1 MKNKNNPDILNA
13 EDIGTVKR
21 PSTPKKKVEQKSM
34 KKPIIVT
41 VILTLVIVA
50 AFAATFVAGMKYADS
65 IEAGKRE
72 AVQAA
77 QQLKDPAP
85 QQ

>member
-1 MKNKNNPDILNA
+1 MKNKSNPDILNV
-13 EDIGTVKR
+13 EDIGTIKR
-21 PSTPKKKVEQKSM
+21 PSTPKKKVEKSM
-34 KKPIIVT
+34 KKPIIIT

-50 AFAATFVAGMKYADS
+50 AFAATFIAGMKYADN